1 MVFMAYLKLKISISN
16 SSLSHCTISEW
27 FESTFIYMYIFY
39 NHSATEMTLSWTSVW
54 RWKLRTI
61 LNHHLN
67 CHSVDVRQDI
77 SHISP
82 CTWSI
87 TSWFLLFVFPFQ
99 RIEVFVR
106 QNNFLDALELA
117 LSFYDGT
124 AMAVIGGFTLAAQCS
139 IFHFLFQLVNFVL
152 V

>member
-16 SSLSHCTISEW
+16 SSLSHCTIS
-27 FESTFIYMYIFY
+27 STFIYMYIFY

-87 TSWFLLFVFPFQ
+87 ASWFLLFVFLFQ

-139 IFHFLFQLVNFVL
+139 IFHSLFQLVNFVL

>member
-61 LNHHLN
+61 LNHHPN
-67 CHSVDVRQDI
+67 CHSVDVTQDI

-139 IFHFLFQLVNFVL
+139 IFHSLFQLVNFVL